1 MADEEDAQFE
11 ELLHEFALEYRRR
24 TRSLEAHMDA
34 AKRKL
39 ESEMGGL
46 REAMN
51 VRHMPVSSRLKDE
64 AKALRT
70 LRRRQE
76 DRKQLRSLREMV
88 EARGFETWEQYCRE
102 WGMADKVH
110 ESEPFESVEQMF
122 AAMHDLAG
130 IRVSIYFPTDVQKV
144 VDFLREHFRIVEGPS
159 QKGGLAR
166 DLQKVRRLVER
177 QRQIDSAAAEEEA
190 PGAQEAQ
197 AGPVPGPGLDLTFSG
212 YRATH
217 VVICHKSLDFD
228 QHARGEDVVNIEV
241 QIGSIIMHA
250 WSDIEH
256 DILYKPSATGE
267 PSADVVRMLDLIN
280 GIVMTGE
287 VALQQLASVAAAETA
302 RQAEDRRKTAVDWPY
317 MLPWFDKYF
326 ADRNIFVPPRKN
338 QWMTPQYLFQVL
350 RATDEHTYGRV
361 EELLDSMGAK
371 PEEHLSV
378 LLLQHIGRDTFPFQ
392 DLPSSGLPL
401 QYATTWNA
409 RYWATCLVNTFN
421 LASFM
426 NSFPSMYWT
435 ITQRWNDEENKQVY
449 PYRPTFAEFL
459 DILHPTKPQRKIDR
473 EPWMILFCKRILST
487 TCKALVSSYSSA
499 LSFS

>member
-1 MADEEDAQFE
+1 MSDEDEQFE
-11 ELLHEFALEYRRR
+11 ELLREFVWEFRRR
-24 TRSLEAHMDA
+24 TRSLEAHMEA

-39 ESEMGGL
+39 ESETEGL
-46 REAMN
+46 RQAMN
-51 VRHMPVSSRLKDE
+51 VRHTPISSRLKDE

-76 DRKQLRSLREMV
+76 DRKQLRNLKDMV
-88 EARGFETWEQYCRE
+88 EARGFETWEQYCRQ
-102 WGMADKVH
+102 WGMEDKVH
-110 ESEPFESVEQMF
+110 ESEPFQSVEEMF

-144 VDFLREHFRIVEGPS
+144 VDFLREHFHIVEGPS
-159 QKGGLAR
+159 QKGGLTR
-166 DLQKVRRLVER
+166 DMQKVRRLVER
-177 QRQIDSAAAEEEA
+177 QRQMHSAADEEEPAKA
-190 PGAQEAQ
+190 P
-197 AGPVPGPGLDLTFSG
+197 AGPGTDLLFPG

-217 VVICHKSLDFD
+217 VVICHRSLDFD

-256 DILYKPSATGE
+256 DILYKPSETGE

-287 VALQQLASVAAAETA
+287 VALQQLASVAAAEAA
-302 RQAEDRRKTAVDWPY
+302 RQAEDREKTAVDWPY

-338 QWMTPQYLFQVL
+338 QWMSPQYLFEVL
-350 RATDEHTYGRV
+350 RATGEHTYGRV
-361 EELLDSMGAK
+361 EELLDGMRAK
-371 PEEHLSV
+371 PEEHLAV
-378 LLLQHIGRDTFPFQ
+378 LILQHIGRDTYPFQ
-392 DLPSSGLPL
+392 DLPYSGLSPD
-401 QYATTWNA
+401 YANAWNA

-426 NSFPSMYWT
+426 NSFPYMYWK
-435 ITQRWNDEENKQVY
+435 IKEHWHDEENKPVY

-459 DILHPTKPQRKIDR
+459 DILHPDKPQRRIDR
-473 EPWMILFCKRILST
+473 EPWMVLFCKRVLLGT
-487 TCKALVSSYSSA
+487 PCKMLVSF
-499 LSFS
+499 LLLLPTTEELTH